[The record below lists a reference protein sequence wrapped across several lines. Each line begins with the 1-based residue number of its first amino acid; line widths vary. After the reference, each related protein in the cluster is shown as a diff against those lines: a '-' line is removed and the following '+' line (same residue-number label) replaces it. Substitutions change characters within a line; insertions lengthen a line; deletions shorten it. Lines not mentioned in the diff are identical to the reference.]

1 VLGVEFDEIVFLLGS
16 PLLLVDAS
24 LEVVVVALAAL
35 FAIAALN
42 LVFPLHDPRN
52 LAPPLN
58 FPHLVDL
65 L

>member
-24 LEVVVVALAAL
+24 LEVVVVALATL

-52 LAPPLN
+52 LAPSLN
-58 FPHLVDL
+58 FSHFVDL